1 MGGLS
6 ARGAKDGRRRAAA
19 IAVALMVGAA
29 CVLGASG
36 CGSAPAKARPKTPEQ
51 AAATAPQTV
60 TPAPA
65 PTPSHVEEPVAAT
78 VRSNEPVV
86 IDEGTATQS
95 GAQELAA
102 VAAAERER
110 RRKAGPAMVVIN
122 NKNLAEHATGKL
134 TIVSGPAS
142 KPAAAVTTAA
152 EVTKD
157 ERYWRDR
164 VHGLRQQWAA
174 AVDSIGELEA
184 RAASLRTR
192 FYAQDDPYVRDGEIK
207 PAWDRA
213 LENLDEAKDRARSL
227 EDQLGAVLEEGRQA
241 GALPGWLR
249 DGIELEPS
257 ERPYDKPNHEVARD
271 DGNLVREPEELGEP
285 PH

>member
-1 MGGLS
+1 VALGLPCLAGGL
-6 ARGAKDGRRRAAA
+6 
-19 IAVALMVGAA
+19 
-29 CVLGASG
+29 G
-36 CGSAPAKARPKTPEQ
+36 CGSAPAPAKT
-51 AAATAPQTV
+51 AAQPPPITAPQTV

-78 VRSNEPVV
+78 VRGTDPVV
-86 IDEGTATQS
+86 IDEGTDKRS

-110 RRKAGPAMVVIN
+110 RRQAGPRGVVIN
-122 NKNLAEHATGKL
+122 NANLAQHATGKL
-134 TIVSGPAS
+134 TITQGSS
-142 KPAAAVTTAA
+142 AAATGASGTAGG
-152 EVTKD
+152 EKG
-157 ERYWRDR
+157 ELYWRDR
-164 VHGLRQQWAA
+164 VRGLREEWAA

-213 LENLDEAKDRARSL
+213 LENLEEAKGRARSL
-227 EDQLGAVLEEGRQA
+227 EDQLAVTLEEGRQA

-249 DGIELEPS
+249 DGIELEPT
-257 ERPYDKPNHEVARD
+257 ERPYDRPDRQVASD
-271 DGNLVREPEELGEP
+271 DANLVREPEELGEP

>member
-1 MGGLS
+1 MGERN
-6 ARGAKDGRRRAAA
+6 ARGAKNGWPAAA
-19 IAVALMVGAA
+19 AAMTLGVA
-29 CVLGASG
+29 CVVAATG
-36 CGSAPAKARPKTPEQ
+36 CASAPKAPKKTPEQ

-78 VRSNEPVV
+78 VRGNQPVV
-86 IDEGTATQS
+86 IDEGTATAS

-110 RRKAGPAMVVIN
+110 RRKAGPATVVIN
-122 NKNLAEHATGKL
+122 NANLAAHATGNL
-134 TIVSGPAS
+134 TVVSGPAT
-142 KPAAAVTTAA
+142 KPAAAVTSAA
-152 EVTKD
+152 DVAKD

-174 AVDSIGELEA
+174 AVDSIGELES

-207 PAWDRA
+207 PAWDRT

-257 ERPYDKPNHEVARD
+257 ERPYDKPEHEVAQD